1 MSAAAEM
8 DPIRVERLTS
18 GVRVV
23 TIDRPPVNA
32 LRFADLADLDTAFA
46 EIAADDAAR
55 CVVITGAGQRAFLAG
70 TDLAELTA
78 LTADTADVQLE
89 IVKRLVARVAGMPV
103 PVICALNGPALGSGV
118 AIVACAD
125 IRVAAPRGAL
135 QLPEVDVGVMGGA
148 RHLARILPQGTVRLA
163 MYTGRRIGAQELH
176 RLGAVD
182 LLVEQD
188 ELLPRALELAEEIAG
203 KPAVAIRYAKR
214 AFDLTEE
221 LPLAEA
227 YPLECE
233 LTAALRRE
241 PEAVEAGKRYMARI
255 GKR

>member
-1 MSAAAEM
+1 MA
-8 DPIRVERLTS
+8 DTIRVERLPS
-18 GVRVV
+18 GVAVV
-23 TIDRPPVNA
+23 TLDRPPVNA
-32 LRFADLADLDTAFA
+32 LRFADLADLDAA
-46 EIAADDAAR
+46 LAAIAGDDAAR
-55 CVVITGAGQRAFLAG
+55 CVVIVGAGERAFLAG
-70 TDLAELTA
+70 TDLSELTS
-78 LTADTADVQLE
+78 LTPETADAQLE
-89 IVKRLVARVAGMPV
+89 IVKRLVTRVAGMPL

-118 AIVACAD
+118 AVAACAD
-125 IRVAAPRGAL
+125 IRLAGPRGAL

-163 MYTGRRIGAQELH
+163 MYTGRRIGAEQLY

-182 LLVEQD
+182 QLVEQH

-241 PEAVEAGKRYMARI
+241 PEAVEAGRRYMARI
-255 GKR
+255 TKR